1 MVSTTATLVPVTV
14 PRSADHMRE
23 HRSVML
29 LLSTTD
35 PLGLIAGGQSSER
48 YASTASTVLQVLRA
62 GGGVD
67 ALFPLFLTAGERLE
81 AVHAFTRAA
90 VSWWASAEPH
100 ASWRR

>member
-1 MVSTTATLVPVTV
+1 MTSTTTLVPVTV

-35 PLGLIAGGQSSER
+35 PLGLIATGQPAER
-48 YASTASTVLQVLRA
+48 YESTASTVLQALRA

-90 VSWWASAEPH
+90 VSWWEGAEPH